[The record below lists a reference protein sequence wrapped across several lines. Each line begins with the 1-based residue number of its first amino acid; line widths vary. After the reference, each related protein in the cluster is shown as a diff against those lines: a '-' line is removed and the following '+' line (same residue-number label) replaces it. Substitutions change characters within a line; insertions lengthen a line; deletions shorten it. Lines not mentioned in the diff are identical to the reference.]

1 MAATVAN
8 SLVLVSTGLADTR
21 LQPPVGRPQ
30 IEQFV
35 HVVHKT
41 TRWAAQWNRIEFD
54 GVPEF
59 GQRVTL
65 TIPRIGELVSGF
77 TLAVT
82 MPDIYAIQLAAIQAA
97 GGTSLSD
104 RGTFLGPLYGW
115 TNSLGHAL
123 IQLVELEIGGS
134 IVEVLDGRLLEI
146 LDELYETVES
156 AQAKNAMI
164 ARIPNGYTSTSLLT
178 PTPTTVYIPIPFW
191 FARPGVYSHALP
203 IDALSADK
211 VRVHVTFRP
220 VSQLYFTE
228 ARANPSL
235 PPSLNKPA
243 AASGGGGG
251 SGGLPCVET
260 ISAMAALLGAQ
271 FLRRNAAGPPV
282 SQVTA
287 AQGATAVNASVI
299 PGLSMPSRLSITDA
313 YALIEYISLDLKE
326 ALGFRDA
333 DLTYQVEQHQA
344 VTPQATLGLQQLR
357 VEVPYANPVKELL
370 WVFQRP
376 EAEAYN
382 AWFLFTQDLGPLLNP
397 QVDVVPTTLPWWPD
411 AVLNPTAPLRW
422 QVRPAFQRSNSE
434 PLESATL
441 TYSAQDR
448 FVHDGGSFFRGVVPA
463 LYYSKAAIHNRY
475 IYAYSFGKKMARGTY
490 GPSGAANWDKIR
502 YKELYFN
509 LKRNRTGVAT
519 PSLNTYVYLTN
530 WNIFKVFAG
539 RGGMLFTS

>member
-8 SLVLVSTGLADTR
+8 SLVLVSTGLADAR
-21 LQPPVGRPQ
+21 LQPPVGRPE

-41 TRWAAQWNRIEFD
+41 TRWTAQWNRVEFD

-82 MPDIYAIQLAAIQAA
+82 MPDLYAVQLAAIQAA
-97 GGTSLSD
+97 GGTSLAN

-115 TNSLGHAL
+115 TNSLGHSL
-123 IQLVELEIGGS
+123 LQLVELEIGGS
-134 IVEVLDGRLLEI
+134 IVETIDGRLLEI

-164 ARIPNGYTSTSLLT
+164 ARIPNGFTSTSLLT

-228 ARANPSL
+228 ARTNPSL
-235 PPSLNKPA
+235 PLSLTPKGMA
-243 AASGGGGG
+243 Y
-251 SGGLPCVET
+251 GLMTP
-260 ISAMAALLGAQ
+260 LLGAQ
-271 FLRRNAAGPPV
+271 FLQRNAAGPPV
-282 SQVTA
+282 SQVSA
-287 AQGATAVNASVI
+287 AQGAGAINASVI
-299 PGLSMPSRLSITDA
+299 PGLSMPSRLSITAA

-333 DLTYQVEQHQA
+333 ELTYQVEQHQA

-357 VEVPYANPVKELL
+357 IEVPYANPVKELL

-376 EAEAYN
+376 EAESYN
-382 AWFLFTQDLGPLLNP
+382 AWFLFTQDLGPAPNP
-397 QVDVVPTTLPWWPD
+397 QVPVLPTTLPWWPD
-411 AVLNPTAPLRW
+411 AVLNPTAALRW
-422 QVRPAFQRSNSE
+422 QVRPAFQQSNSE
-434 PLESATL
+434 PLASATL

-463 LYYSKAAIHNRY
+463 LYYSKSAIHNRY
-475 IYAYSFGKKMARGTY
+475 IYAYSFGKKMARGVY

-502 YKELYFN
+502 YKELYFD
-509 LKRNRTGVAT
+509 LKRNRTGSAT
-519 PSLNTYVYLTN
+519 PSLNTYVYVTN

>member
-8 SLVLVSTGLADTR
+8 SLVLISTGLADAR

-77 TLAVT
+77 TLVVT

-97 GGTSLSD
+97 GGTSLSNQ
-104 RGTFLGPLYGW
+104 GNFLGPLYGW
-115 TNSLGHAL
+115 TNSLGHSL
-123 IQLVELEIGGS
+123 IQQVELEIGGA

-164 ARIPNGYTSTSLLT
+164 ARIPNGFKNTSLLT

-220 VSQLYFTE
+220 VTQLYFTE
-228 ARANPSL
+228 ARVNPSL
-235 PPSLNKPA
+235 PLSLAPRGMA
-243 AASGGGGG
+243 E
-251 SGGLPCVET
+251 GLMTP
-260 ISAMAALLGAQ
+260 LLGAQ
-271 FLRRNAAGPPV
+271 FLQRDAAGSPV
-282 SQVTA
+282 SFVA
-287 AQGATAVNASVI
+287 AGQGAGAVNASVI
-299 PGLSMPSRLSITDA
+299 PGLSMPLRLSMTDA
-313 YALIEYISLDLKE
+313 SALIEYISLDLNE

-333 DLTYQVEQHQA
+333 ELTYQVEQHQA

-357 VEVPYANPVKELL
+357 IEVPYANPVKELL

-382 AWFLFTQDLGPLLNP
+382 AWFLFTQDLGPLANP
-397 QVDVVPTTLPWWPD
+397 LQPQLTPLPTTLPWWPD
-411 AVLNPTAPLRW
+411 AVLNPMAPLGW

-434 PLESATL
+434 PLASATL

-463 LYYSKAAIHNRY
+463 MYYSKAAIHNRY
-475 IYAYSFGKKMARGTY
+475 IYAYSFGKKMARGKY
-490 GPSGAANWDKIR
+490 GASGAANWDKIR
-502 YKELYFN
+502 YKELYFD
-509 LKRNRTGVAT
+509 LKRNRTGMAT

>member
-21 LQPPVGRPQ
+21 LQPPVGRPE
-30 IEQFV
+30 IAQFV

-41 TRWAAQWNRIEFD
+41 TRWAAQWNRVEFD
-54 GVPEF
+54 GSVEF

-65 TIPRIGELVSGF
+65 TVPRIGELVSGF

-82 MPDIYAIQLAAIQAA
+82 MPDLYTTQLAAIRAA
-97 GGTSLSD
+97 GGTSLAD
-104 RGTFLGPLYGW
+104 PGAFLGPLYGW

-123 IQLVELEIGGS
+123 IQRVELEIGGA
-134 IVEVLDGRLLEI
+134 IVETIDGRLLEI

-164 ARIPNGYTSTSLLT
+164 ARIPNGFTSTSLLT
-178 PTPTTVYIPIPFW
+178 PIPLTVYVPIPFW

-220 VSQLYFTE
+220 AGQLYFTE
-228 ARANPSL
+228 ARTNPSL
-235 PPSLNKPA
+235 PASLNCK
-243 AASGGGGG
+243 G
-251 SGGLPCVET
+251 SMEG
-260 ISAMAALLGAQ
+260 AMTPLLGAQ
-271 FLRRNAAGPPV
+271 FLQRDPSGALV
-282 SQVTA
+282 YQLSA
-287 AQGATAVNASVI
+287 AQGSRGVPASVL
-299 PGLSMPSRLSITDA
+299 PGLSMPLRLSPTA

-333 DLTYQVEQHQA
+333 ELTYQVEQHQA

-357 VEVPYANPVKELL
+357 VDVPYANPVKELL

-376 EAEAYN
+376 EAETYN
-382 AWFLFTQDLGPLLNP
+382 AWFLFTQDLGPAPNP
-397 QVDVVPTTLPWWPD
+397 QTPPLPTTLPWWPD
-411 AVLNPTAPLRW
+411 AVLNPTPALGW

-441 TYSAQDR
+441 TYSSYER

-463 LYYSKAAIHNRY
+463 MYYSKSALHDRY

-490 GPSGAANWDKIR
+490 GASGAANWDKIR
-502 YKELYFN
+502 YKELYLN
-509 LKRNRTGVAT
+509 LKRNRTGSAT
-519 PSLNTYVYLTN
+519 PSLNTYVYVTN
-530 WNIFKVFAG
+530 WNVFKVFAG